1 MRAMSAAGDVKIYDT
16 TLRDG
21 CQGAGVT
28 LSLPDKL
35 AVARR
40 LDGLRIDYI
49 EGGWPGSNPKDQQFF
64 AAVREE
70 PPSHARVTAFGS
82 TRKADTRAKDDPNL
96 RLLIESEAP
105 VVALVA
111 KASDFHVS
119 AVLRTTP
126 EENLAMIRDS
136 VAFLK
141 ESGREVVVDA
151 EHFFDGHHRNRDY
164 ALQVLEAAASA
175 GADWLVLCDTNGGT
189 LPGDVDAA
197 VREVVAAF
205 DVPVGVHTHNDCEL
219 AVANALAAVAAGA
232 RQVQGTVNGYG
243 ERVGNANLCTVI
255 PDLVLKLGFG
265 CAAGE
270 RLDRLTELS
279 RFVDDLAVIEPNK
292 RLPFVGEAAFAHKG
306 GIHVHAVA
314 REDVREIVER
324 HGFALLIG
332 AGAMERLP
340 AREPV
345 LAGQPSAF
353 ERRSITAGSSRQLE
367 RTPSAQP
374 CSRSANPGVP
384 ASTSMTTSAGTF
396 ARFAAATIASA
407 EGAS

>member
-40 LDGLRIDYI
+40 LDDLRIDYI

-141 ESGREVVVDA
+141 ERGREVVVDA

-255 PDLVLKLGFG
+255 PDLV
-265 CAAGE
+265 
-270 RLDRLTELS
+270 
-279 RFVDDLAVIEPNK
+279 
-292 RLPFVGEAAFAHKG
+292 
-306 GIHVHAVA
+306 
-314 REDVREIVER
+314 
-324 HGFALLIG
+324 
-332 AGAMERLP
+332 
-340 AREPV
+340 
-345 LAGQPSAF
+345 
-353 ERRSITAGSSRQLE
+353 SS
-367 RTPSAQP
+367 S
-374 CSRSANPGVP
+374 
-384 ASTSMTTSAGTF
+384 
-396 ARFAAATIASA
+396 ASA
-407 EGAS
+407 VLQASDSTG

>member
-1 MRAMSAAGDVKIYDT
+1 LSSATRTA
-16 TLRDG
+16 
-21 CQGAGVT
+21 A
-28 LSLPDKL
+28 LS
-35 AVARR
+35 
-40 LDGLRIDYI
+40 
-49 EGGWPGSNPKDQQFF
+49 
-64 AAVREE
+64 
-70 PPSHARVTAFGS
+70 
-82 TRKADTRAKDDPNL
+82 
-96 RLLIESEAP
+96 
-105 VVALVA
+105 
-111 KASDFHVS
+111 
-119 AVLRTTP
+119 
-126 EENLAMIRDS
+126 
-136 VAFLK
+136 
-141 ESGREVVVDA
+141 
-151 EHFFDGHHRNRDY
+151 
-164 ALQVLEAAASA
+164 
-175 GADWLVLCDTNGGT
+175 
-189 LPGDVDAA
+189 PGDVDAA

-270 RLDRLTELS
+270 RLDRLTEPS

-345 LAGQPSAF
+345 LAG
-353 ERRSITAGSSRQLE
+353 
-367 RTPSAQP
+367 
-374 CSRSANPGVP
+374 
-384 ASTSMTTSAGTF
+384 
-396 ARFAAATIASA
+396 
-407 EGAS
+407 

>member
-40 LDGLRIDYI
+40 LDDLRIDYI

-141 ESGREVVVDA
+141 ESGREVGVDA

-164 ALQVLEAAASA
+164 ALRVLEAAASA

-270 RLDRLTELS
+270 RLDRLTEPS

-345 LAGQPSAF
+345 LAG
-353 ERRSITAGSSRQLE
+353 
-367 RTPSAQP
+367 
-374 CSRSANPGVP
+374 
-384 ASTSMTTSAGTF
+384 
-396 ARFAAATIASA
+396 
-407 EGAS
+407 